1 MLRKSKLNAVAIPAC
16 PIWGLVN
23 FGGPTGVYVGN
34 YVGVSEIHD
43 INEANVTVAF
53 LT

>member
-1 MLRKSKLNAVAIPAC
+1 M
-16 PIWGLVN
+16 
-23 FGGPTGVYVGN
+23 YVGN

-53 LT
+53 LTWKILHKRASKT

>member
-1 MLRKSKLNAVAIPAC
+1 M
-16 PIWGLVN
+16 
-23 FGGPTGVYVGN
+23 YVGN

-53 LT
+53 LTEENFA